1 MVIGLLIAG
10 MVVSGRCAVFRLFLD
25 SFLSFFFRTF
35 HRAIVYEINKM
46 VELFHRIFKLLK
58 FVDLTN
64 KLYWWNIQGY
74 LLSPKSTIFIEPYK
88 FVTHHSSATL
98 MLNVRLYGQSPWPS
112 SCSLTLKI
120 FSVEYSRRRRRR
132 KKSNSILISNVKKLI
147 KHFIIF
153 FFHSFNSHSCTLT
166 RTRPVKFAKRI
177 AQSATVGPFHNDRVP
192 FLINTL
198 DFFLPRPRIC
208 LIFSLELLK
217 FFNGAPPNGLLN
229 RDDISPASKTNY
241 PRVFFFLA
249 DVGLLLLFLISAGWA
264 VFAGPWHNL

>member
-1 MVIGLLIAG
+1 MALLLLLDTKKYFPLNTVEEEKKTIPF
-10 MVVSGRCAVFRLFLD
+10 SFRM
-25 SFLSFFFRTF
+25 SKNLSN
-35 HRAIVYEINKM
+35 I
-46 VELFHRIFKLLK
+46 LL
-58 FVDLTN
+58 L
-64 KLYWWNIQGY
+64 
-74 LLSPKSTIFIEPYK
+74 
-88 FVTHHSSATL
+88 
-98 MLNVRLYGQSPWPS
+98 
-112 SCSLTLKI
+112 
-120 FSVEYSRRRRRR
+120 
-132 KKSNSILISNVKKLI
+132 
-147 KHFIIF
+147 F

-241 PRVFFFLA
+241 PRAFFWLMLVCCCCF
-249 DVGLLLLFLISAGWA
+249 
-264 VFAGPWHNL
+264 